1 MNRSKLHLVFLAMA
15 STAAAQ
21 NPAGQITGLVTD
33 PSGAAVP
40 GAAVEVVHIE
50 TGSRWQAATSTAGY
64 YTVTLLPPGG
74 YSVTARHQGFKSVS
88 RSGITLVVAQTARI
102 DFALE
107 VGGVTETIA
116 VRAEAPLLE
125 SQSAALGQI
134 VESRVINDLPLNG
147 RNYLALARLSAGVAE
162 PRRGDVG
169 SLGGSFVANGVRA
182 QLNNYNL
189 DGADNNTRIV
199 DIQNRSHEVIQP
211 SVDAVQEFKV
221 ETSNYSAEYGYS
233 AGAVVNATIKSG
245 RRVSSATSSAARP
258 AGGSPATSCSSS
270 VAGNGRSR
278 TAALPSPPLCPPR
291 LCGAAISPASARS
304 SIRRQHEPTRPARP
318 DSAAQ
323 RAGPFEQL
331 HLESVADRPRPSDRQ
346 PG

>member
-245 RRVSSATSSAARP
+245 TNGFHGSVFEFVRNNHFDAR
-258 AGGSPATSCSSS
+258 
-270 VAGNGRSR
+270 NFF
-278 TAALPSPPLCPPR
+278 
-291 LCGAAISPASARS
+291 
-304 SIRRQHEPTRPARP
+304 Q
-318 DSAAQ
+318 
-323 RAGPFEQL
+323 
-331 HLESVADRPRPSDRQ
+331 RPSDRQ
-346 PG
+346 AILQRNQFGGTAGGRIARDKLFFFSSWERTVENRGLTITTTVPTEALRRGDFTGERPIFDPATTRANPAGAA